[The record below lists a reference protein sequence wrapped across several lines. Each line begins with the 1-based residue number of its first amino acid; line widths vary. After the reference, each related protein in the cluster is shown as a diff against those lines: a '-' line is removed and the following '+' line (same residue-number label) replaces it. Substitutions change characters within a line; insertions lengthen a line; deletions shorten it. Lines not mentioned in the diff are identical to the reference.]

1 MNPRFAYIFISA
13 ISIIYL
19 INSCSN
25 NYTPKPYGYLRF
37 DAPPAS
43 YIPLALGELP
53 YKFMISQYATVEMPP
68 FDSAEFWINIDY
80 QKFDAKIYCSY
91 QTIIPQSLAEHTD
104 ECRKLIS
111 RTVRQAFAINEKEY
125 ENDRNRVYGT
135 LFEIEGETASPIQ
148 FMLTDSV
155 SHFFRGSLYFQCDPN
170 VDSLAPCIDYLR
182 NDVIEL
188 IQSFEWK

>member
-1 MNPRFAYIFISA
+1 M
-13 ISIIYL
+13 
-19 INSCSN
+19 
-25 NYTPKPYGYLRF
+25 
-37 DAPPAS
+37 PPAR
-43 YIPLALGELP
+43 YNQLALNELP

-68 FDSAEFWINIDY
+68 ADSAEFWINIDY

-91 QTIIPQSLAEHTD
+91 QTIAPQSLAEHTG
-104 ECRKLIS
+104 ECRKLVS
-111 RTVRQAFAINEKEY
+111 RTVKQAFAINEKEY

-155 SHFFRGSLYFQCDPN
+155 SHFFRGALYFQCEPN
-170 VDSLAPCIDYLR
+170 ADSLAPCIDYLR
-182 NDVIEL
+182 NDIIEM